1 MLTAEIAIKNAAPAF
16 AGTAATAEPPG
27 SLTAETRELAAKI
40 LRSMEEGQSEILTEE
55 ALGELFGALCK
66 LYSCNAEQQERLS
79 PIRTDSSANA
89 TAVLMTTTA
98 LLRGAKLE
106 LFEIGMWLS
115 WSGMK

>member
-1 MLTAEIAIKNAAPAF
+1 MFNADIAIPAASAQTADSLGTLTADAKQ
-16 AGTAATAEPPG
+16 
-27 SLTAETRELAAKI
+27 LAANI
-40 LRSMEEGQSEILTEE
+40 VREMAAGNDAILTEA

-66 LYSCNAEQQERLS
+66 LYSANAEQQGHIT
-79 PIRTDSSANA
+79 PIRTGEDANA

-106 LFEIGMWLS
+106 LFELGMWQS